1 MNSTVRSNLTVGP
14 PIDLLIYE
22 KDTLNFT
29 QQLCLAEDDPFS
41 KQLAEAWNKGL
52 VSALESLPRF
62 YWENAPD
69 AQVGQQANA
78 QQSSN

>member
-1 MNSTVRSNLTVGP
+1 VRSNLTVGH

-22 KDTLNFT
+22 KGTLTFT
-29 QQLCLAEDDPFS
+29 QQLSLSEDDPFS

-52 VSALESLPRF
+52 VSALENLPRF
-62 YWENAPD
+62 YWENPAD
-69 AQVGQQANA
+69 QQANS